1 MDHYGQMAME
11 FSRDHRPISHGQIT
25 DPTAHFETM
34 GRQIA
39 AELVRVRDEILGG
52 RRPDEDPAA
61 LRTRSSQA
69 LAAAREIVLSQ
80 HPAFIPET
88 ETPDEADGDPDAR
101 RYRDRLTAIGDTLTP
116 RS

>member
-1 MDHYGQMAME
+1 MDHYGRMAME
-11 FSRDHRPISHGQIT
+11 FSRDHRPSSHAQIT
-25 DPTAHFETM
+25 DPTAHFEAM

-39 AELVRVRDEILGG
+39 AEVVRVRDEILGG
-52 RRPDEDPAA
+52 PRPNEDPGA

-69 LAAAREIVLSQ
+69 LAAAREIVLRQ
-80 HPAFIPET
+80 HSAFIPET
-88 ETPDEADGDPDAR
+88 ETPDELDDDPEAR